1 MKYAIRQTSHYKKSL
16 KKMLKRGKDIKKIT
30 AVVHTLA
37 MGDTLPPQY
46 KDHALSGDLEGL
58 RDCHIE
64 NDWILLYFYSTDGEL
79 ILTLTDTG
87 SHSDLF

>member
-1 MKYAIRQTSHYKKSL
+1 MKYAIRQTSRYKKSL
-16 KKMLKRGKDIKKIT
+16 KMMLKRGKDINKIT
-30 AVVHTLA
+30 AVVRTLA
-37 MGDTLPPQY
+37 MGETLPPQH

>member
-1 MKYAIRQTSHYKKSL
+1 MEIA
-16 KKMLKRGKDIKKIT
+16 
-30 AVVHTLA
+30 AVVRTLA
-37 MGDTLPPQY
+37 MGEALPPQH
-46 KDHALSGDLEGL
+46 KDHALSGDLGGL